1 MSLLA
6 HQKKLEV
13 AGDNYAQTVI
23 ALCAFANE
31 ILFDDDLR
39 KPHASGSVHCGRR
52 LTTSQAN
59 RHSRNTDVTPDLA
72 VVAPSGY
79 RVIAEAKLGLESDPK
94 KFVARV
100 QEVVEQIEKYDDDLA
115 GWPATHKAS
124 ALPPNHDLVVLVN
137 FEDAKRLAREL
148 KNRQNNKSFSVNRS
162 FAIVSIVRVTRAT
175 GEWPTLTLED
185 GDLSDAVKTRKLEN
199 RIPINPANLNANPH
213 IGLVKMY
220 DCPPPLPK
228 MMLLIHDA
236 IINNLSQD
244 EQEEYNLEG
253 QVDKTVA
260 IADLRTWVSAYA
272 FKKHDLRDPTLPE
285 VEWLKEA
292 IKHLLKMGW
301 AKPKSGEK
309 DTFVYCHKR
318 VRKGAARPYMRFVE
332 VCAKELALAEVRAKK
347 KHEKE
352 SAREKR
358 RIEKYKE
365 EHPLLAL
372 LVGKDESQST
382 PPRPKAP
389 E

>member
-13 AGDNYAQTVI
+13 AGDNYAQTVV

-31 ILFDDDLR
+31 ILFDDDLH

-52 LTTSQAN
+52 FTTSQTN

-72 VVAPSGY
+72 VVGPADY
-79 RVIAEAKLGLESDPK
+79 RVIAEAKLGFDSDPK
-94 KFVARV
+94 KFAARV
-100 QEVVEQIEKYDDDLA
+100 QEVVEQIEKYDDDLT
-115 GWPATHKAS
+115 GWPATRKAS
-124 ALPPNHDLVVLVN
+124 DLPPNHDLAVLVN

-185 GDLSDAVKTRKLEN
+185 GELSDAVKTRKLEN

-260 IADLRTWVSAYA
+260 VADLRNWVSAYA

-285 VEWLKEA
+285 VEWLEEA
-292 IKHLLKMGW
+292 IRHLLKMGW

-318 VRKGAARPYMRFVE
+318 VRKGATRPYMRFVE
-332 VCAKELALAEVRAKK
+332 FCAKELTLDDERAKK

-352 SAREKR
+352 IAREKR
-358 RIEKYKE
+358 KLEKYKE
-365 EHPLLAL
+365 EYPLLAP
-372 LVGKDESQST
+372 LVGKDESKST
-382 PPRPKAP
+382 PPRPKAS

>member
-6 HQKKLEV
+6 HQKKLEL
-13 AGDNYAQTVI
+13 AGDNYAQTVM

-52 LTTSQAN
+52 FTTSHAN

-72 VVAPSGY
+72 VLGPADY
-79 RVIAEAKLGLESDPK
+79 RVIAEAKLGFDSDPK
-94 KFVARV
+94 KFAARV
-100 QEVVEQIEKYDDDLA
+100 QEVVEQIEKYDDDLV
-115 GWPATHKAS
+115 GWPGTHKPS
-124 ALPPNHDLVVLVN
+124 GKPPNHDLAVLVN

-148 KNRQNNKSFSVNRS
+148 KNRRTSGTFCVNRA

-185 GDLSDAVKTRKLEN
+185 GALSDVAKTAKLET
-199 RIPINPANLNANPH
+199 RIPINPAHLNANPH

-220 DCPPPLPK
+220 DCPPPLPT
-228 MMLLIHDA
+228 MMLLIYKA
-236 IINNLSQD
+236 IIDNLTLD
-244 EQEEYNLEG
+244 ELEQYNLETR
-253 QVDKTVA
+253 VEKAVTL
-260 IADLRTWVSAYA
+260 ADLQAWVSAYA

-285 VEWLKEA
+285 VEWLAKA
-292 IKHLLKMGW
+292 IRVLLKMGW
-301 AKPKSGEK
+301 LARKLGGK
-309 DTFVYCHKR
+309 DTFIYCHKKG
-318 VRKGAARPYMRFVE
+318 RKGAAKPYMRFVE
-332 VCAKELALAEVRAKK
+332 VCAKEMELDEERARKK
-347 KHEKE
+347 QKKD

-365 EHPLLAL
+365 EHPLLAP
-372 LVGKDESQST
+372 LVGKDESQPS
-382 PPRPKAP
+382 PPRPNAP